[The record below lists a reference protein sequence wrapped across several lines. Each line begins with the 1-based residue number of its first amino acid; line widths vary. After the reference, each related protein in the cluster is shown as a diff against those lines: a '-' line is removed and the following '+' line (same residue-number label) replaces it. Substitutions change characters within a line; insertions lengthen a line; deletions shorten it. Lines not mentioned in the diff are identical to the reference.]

1 MRLPNK
7 VTPYSK
13 SVIARFPEI
22 LTVLKERDMTPNE
35 LLTSVKGSKDNVS
48 EVLDAIDCLYAL
60 KKIELIQ
67 ERSLLHYVERDI
79 LC

>member
-22 LTVLKERDMTPNE
+22 LALLRGKDMTPNE
-35 LLTSVKGSKDNVS
+35 LLEAMRGDKDNMS
-48 EVLDAIDCLYAL
+48 EVLDALDCLYAL
-60 KKIELIQ
+60 RKIDMIQ
-67 ERSLLHYVERDI
+67 EGSLLHYVERD
-79 LC
+79 LL